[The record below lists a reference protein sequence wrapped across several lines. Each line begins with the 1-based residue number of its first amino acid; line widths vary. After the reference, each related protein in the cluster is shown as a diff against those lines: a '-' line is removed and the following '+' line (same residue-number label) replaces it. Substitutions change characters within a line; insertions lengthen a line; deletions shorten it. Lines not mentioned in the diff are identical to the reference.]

1 MRSDSRKRIFGFH
14 YVEDPLASIDRFDSL
29 NERLEEA
36 GIRNRFRAYVL
47 ARSGDSYAEE
57 RSGWVKGGRTME
69 RPRMLLP
76 HSTYGAAENPEDE
89 EWFRTQLRKSLGSV
103 SF

>member
-1 MRSDSRKRIFGFH
+1 
-14 YVEDPLASIDRFDSL
+14 
-29 NERLEEA
+29 
-36 GIRNRFRAYVL
+36 
-47 ARSGDSYAEE
+47 
-57 RSGWVKGGRTME
+57 ME